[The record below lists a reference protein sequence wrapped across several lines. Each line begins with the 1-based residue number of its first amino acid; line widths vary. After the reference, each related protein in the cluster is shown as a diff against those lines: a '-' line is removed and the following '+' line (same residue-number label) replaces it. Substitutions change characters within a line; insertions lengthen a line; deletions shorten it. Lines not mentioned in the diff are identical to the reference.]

1 MALIFQRIGGRSMYS
16 ILVSL
21 VVFVCVFGGALLGLF
36 LRTVL
41 PGHHLSE
48 EARDAVKLGAGLVA
62 TLTALV
68 LGLLI
73 SSSKG
78 SFDETNTMLTQS
90 GAKIL
95 LMDRVLANYGPE
107 AKEIR
112 GLLQHF
118 LRARITKIWPEEIE
132 KLPGADFSGKSVGM
146 EQIQVVLRNLVPQN
160 DLQRSFQI
168 QAIQISDDLAQL
180 RWLLFEQLQTSLP
193 PMFLGVLLFWLTVLF
208 ACFGLLTPRNGTVI
222 VVFLVC
228 AISVAG
234 AIFLILEMEKPLTG
248 TMKISGAPMVKTL
261 EHLGK

>member
-1 MALIFQRIGGRSMYS
+1 MNSTWISLII
-16 ILVSL
+16 
-21 VVFVCVFGGALLGLF
+21 FVCVFGGAFLGLF

-78 SFDETNTMLTQS
+78 SFDATNTMITQS

-95 LMDRVLANYGPE
+95 MLDRVLANYGSE
-107 AKEIR
+107 TKEIR
-112 GLLQHF
+112 DI
-118 LRARITKIWPEEIE
+118 LRRFFSSRVAKIWPKEIG
-132 KLPGADFSGKSVGM
+132 KLLPGTDSSTKFIDM
-146 EQIQVVLRNLVPQN
+146 EDIQASLRALVPRS
-160 DLQRSFQI
+160 DLQRSFQA
-168 QAIQISDDLAQL
+168 QAINISDDLLQL

-193 PMFLGVLLFWLTVLF
+193 PMFLGVLLFWLTILF
-208 ACFGLLTPRNGTVI
+208 ACFGLLAPRNGTVI

-248 TMKISGAPMVKTL
+248 AMKISSAPMVKTL
-261 EHLGK
+261 GRLGK

>member
-1 MALIFQRIGGRSMYS
+1 MNS
-16 ILVSL
+16 ISVSL
-21 VVFVCVFGGALLGLF
+21 IIFACVFGGAFFGLF
-36 LRTVL
+36 LRTIL
-41 PGHHLSE
+41 PGHHLSD
-48 EARDAVKLGAGLVA
+48 EAKEAVKLGAGLVA

-73 SSSKG
+73 SSSKS
-78 SFDETNTMLTQS
+78 SFDATNTMITQS

-95 LMDRVLANYGPE
+95 MMDRVLASYGPE
-107 AKEIR
+107 TKEIR
-112 GLLQHF
+112 GLLQRF
-118 LRARITKIWPEEIE
+118 LRARIAKIWPEEIK
-132 KLPGADFSGKSVGM
+132 KLPGADFSGKSVDM
-146 EQIQVVLRNLVPQN
+146 EEIQVVLRNLVPQN

-168 QAIQISDDLAQL
+168 QAIQISDDLSQL

-193 PMFLGVLLFWLTVLF
+193 PMFLGVLLFWLTILF
-208 ACFGLLTPRNGTVI
+208 ACFGLLAPRNGTII

-248 TMKISGAPMVKTL
+248 TMKVSGAPMVKTL

>member
-1 MALIFQRIGGRSMYS
+1 MNS
-16 ILVSL
+16 IWISL
-21 VVFVCVFGGALLGLF
+21 VVFVGVFGGALLGLF

-48 EARDAVKLGAGLVA
+48 EARDAVKLGAGLIA

-78 SFDETNTMLTQS
+78 SFDATSTMLTQS

-95 LMDRVLANYGPE
+95 MMDRVLANYGPE
-107 AKEIR
+107 TQEVRA
-112 GLLQHF
+112 LLKSF
-118 LRARITKIWPEEIE
+118 LSARVLMVWPEKKGQI
-132 KLPGADFSGKSVGM
+132 KKIQGGDFSGKLVDM
-146 EQIQVVLRNLVPQN
+146 EDVQANLRELVPKS
-160 DLQRSFQI
+160 DLQRSLQAQALQI
-168 QAIQISDDLAQL
+168 TDELSQL

-193 PMFLGVLLFWLTVLF
+193 PLFVGVLIFWLAVLF
-208 ACFGLLTPRNGTVI
+208 ACFGLMTPRNGTVV

-234 AIFLILEMEKPLTG
+234 AIYLILEMEKPLTG
-248 TMKISGAPMVKTL
+248 TMKISSAPMLKTIGR
-261 EHLGK
+261 LGK

>member
-1 MALIFQRIGGRSMYS
+1 MNS
-16 ILVSL
+16 ILISL
-21 VVFVCVFGGALLGLF
+21 IIFACVFGGSLFGLF

-41 PGHHLSE
+41 PGHHLSDDAKE
-48 EARDAVKLGAGLVA
+48 AVKLGAGLVA

-78 SFDETNTMLTQS
+78 SFDTTSTMITQS
-90 GAKIL
+90 GAKVL

-112 GLLQHF
+112 GLLKRF
-118 LRARITKIWPEEIE
+118 LSARIAKVWPEQIE
-132 KLPGADFSGKSVGM
+132 RLQGADLSGKFTDM
-146 EQIQVVLRNLVPQN
+146 EEIQAALRNLVPQN
-160 DLQRSFQI
+160 NLQRSYQAK
-168 QAIQISDDLAQL
+168 AIQISDDLLQI

-193 PMFLGVLLFWLTVLF
+193 PMFLGVLIFWATVLF
-208 ACFGLLTPRNGTVI
+208 ACFGLLAPRNGTVV

-248 TMKISGAPMVKTL
+248 AMKISSAPLVKTL
-261 EHLGK
+261 GRLGK